1 MSIRLS
7 PSSNTPQNTLVYL
20 WNSLVKQQKEII
32 KELQSIDKE
41 EEFLAQNPFMSF
53 ELGTNSWESDVRS
66 TKMIIKDR
74 LLYRLKTINQTILR
88 ARKGIYGKCER
99 CGKQIEEV
107 RLKVIPTATLCIR
120 CK

>member
-1 MSIRLS
+1 MFIILS
-7 PSSNTPQNTLVYL
+7 PSSTTPQNTLVHF
-20 WNSLVKQQKEII
+20 WNPLVRQQKEII
-32 KELQSIDKE
+32 KELQAIDKE

-74 LLYRLKTINQTILR
+74 LLSRLKTINQTMLR
-88 ARKGIYGKCER
+88 VRKGIYGKCER
-99 CGKQIEEV
+99 CDKQIEEV
-107 RLKVIPTATLCIR
+107 RLRIIPTATLCIR